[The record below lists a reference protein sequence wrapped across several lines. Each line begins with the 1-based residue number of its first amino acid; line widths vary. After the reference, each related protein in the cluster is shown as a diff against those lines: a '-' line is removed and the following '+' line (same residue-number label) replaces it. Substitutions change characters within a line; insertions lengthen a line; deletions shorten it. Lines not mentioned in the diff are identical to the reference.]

1 MKLERIENGFCP
13 SVQRRKYKIIR
24 SDGKDM
30 IVSASELKDLW
41 NMINS
46 MGIVEQL

>member
-13 SVQRRKYKIIR
+13 SEQRKKYKIIR
-24 SDGKDM
+24 SDGKKM

-41 NMINS
+41 NMIS
-46 MGIVEQL
+46 TMGIMERL